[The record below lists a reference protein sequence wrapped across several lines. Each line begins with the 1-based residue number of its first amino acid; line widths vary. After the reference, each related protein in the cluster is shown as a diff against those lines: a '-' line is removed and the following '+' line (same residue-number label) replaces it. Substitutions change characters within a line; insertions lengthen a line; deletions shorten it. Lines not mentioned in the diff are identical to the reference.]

1 MSDKDFDILAYTT
14 ENEVLSRL
22 EYIGNQ
28 KLTPTGHGFETFGA
42 IPIRE
47 SAEKSTLTYTDKNKE
62 KPALGLI
69 DVVLAANRNYNK
81 VVEPNLKRIET
92 NYPELRTFKELSGI
106 LETITQQEFYLFWG
120 HKDEKKYKTLKD
132 LLAQTNILR
141 DLYPTAEDD
150 YDLMNQWG
158 QKADL
163 FNYKYD
169 VIGSIPNIAVAT
181 FQHLR
186 MVFGADTIKPDQRV
200 KEVLD
205 YEFGLSKLADEKVI
219 KAVEQI
225 ASIAK
230 MKVIEIDQI
239 LVQYGSSYYNQSAN
253 KVTAKQIAK
262 NLKEL
267 GVDNEIISKAT
278 YLTLGQIERLK

>member
-14 ENEVLSRL
+14 ENEILSRL

-28 KLTPTGHGFETFGA
+28 KLTITGHGFETFGA

-47 SAEKSTLTYTDKNKE
+47 SAEKSTSTYTDKNKE

-81 VVEPNLKRIET
+81 VVRPNLDTIEASYPDLKTFQELSEIIET
-92 NYPELRTFKELSGI
+92 K
-106 LETITQQEFYLFWG
+106 TQEEFYSFWG
-120 HKDEKKYKTLKD
+120 HRDEKKYKTLKN
-132 LLAQTNILR
+132 LLAKTKILR
-141 DLYPTAEDD
+141 ELYPTAKDD
-150 YDLMNQWG
+150 YDLMNLWG
-158 QKADL
+158 QDADL
-163 FNYKYD
+163 FNYEQD
-169 VIGSIPNIAVAT
+169 IIGSIPNIAVAT

-186 MVFGADTIKPDQRV
+186 MVYGVNTIKPDQRV

-225 ASIAK
+225 ATIAK
-230 MKVIEIDQI
+230 MKVIAIDQI

-253 KVTAKQIAK
+253 KVTIKQIVR

-267 GVDNEIISKAT
+267 GVDNETISKAT
-278 YLTLGQIERLK
+278 LLTLGQIERLK